1 MSPSPSKSKSNQIK
15 KTAKV
20 LILGNS
26 LVGQDIVRTFI
37 DKRAQSVKE
46 SHRVN
51 TVVEYCKSVI
61 VDNRDGTETKLK
73 LKLVVVEDDQKMF
86 DMAHIFVKD
95 V

>member
-37 DKRAQSVKE
+37 DKRAQTVKE

-61 VDNRDGTETKLK
+61 VDNPDGTETKLK

-86 DMAHIFVKD
+86 DMAHLFVKD

>member
-1 MSPSPSKSKSNQIK
+1 M
-15 KTAKV
+15 
-20 LILGNS
+20 
-26 LVGQDIVRTFI
+26 RTFI

-61 VDNRDGTETKLK
+61 VDNPDGTETKLK

>member
-1 MSPSPSKSKSNQIK
+1 M
-15 KTAKV
+15 
-20 LILGNS
+20 
-26 LVGQDIVRTFI
+26 RTFI

-61 VDNRDGTETKLK
+61 VDNPDGTEIKLK

>member
-1 MSPSPSKSKSNQIK
+1 MSLSPSKSKSNQIK

-37 DKRAQSVKE
+37 DKRAQTVKE

-51 TVVEYCKSVI
+51 TVVEYCKSI
-61 VDNRDGTETKLK
+61 IGDNPDGTETKLK
-73 LKLVVVEDDQKMF
+73 LKLVVVSDD
-86 DMAHIFVKD
+86 
-95 V
+95 